1 MNRYQI
7 AREVLVEWINDDA
20 TQQDFD
26 YWIKQKLDQ
35 QQAEP
40 VCICCLRVEDGI
52 VTPNP
57 DCPLH
62 GGLHGKNPYKEQQ
75 AEEE

>member
-40 VCICCLRVEDGI
+40 CRCFGQEKCTCIEDA
-52 VTPNP
+52 
-57 DCPLH
+57 
-62 GGLHGKNPYKEQQ
+62 GKQ
-75 AEEE
+75 AEEEE